1 MKHNENITLAIFVFF
16 ILITIIITPAL
27 IPVLGV
33 AGNVTQFNVT
43 LTVNSGSPS
52 ITYVYAISD
61 SPNEGTTK
69 SVSFWFNATH
79 PNGVSNI
86 PASGATIRINQSGTT
101 LTPAGACIVKAT
113 DGVTLNRYECN
124 ITINYYN
131 LPGLWTINA
140 TVTDQAA
147 NVATNTAA
155 AYTNGNTYGIVLKT
169 PNIGFSG
176 IPGTNDIGATQN
188 PQYVNNTG
196 NIAFNQINLTAYNLQ
211 NGTNF
216 IGSGNFTANTTSSG
230 GPGHVLAN
238 NTGVILSSSSIAI
251 QGSRNIYLYADI
263 PAGTPNGTYT
273 NLDDW
278 IITVN

>member
-1 MKHNENITLAIFVFF
+1 MKHNENITLAIFLFF

-43 LTVNSGSPS
+43 LTVNSGSPN

-69 SVSFWFNATH
+69 TVSLYFNATH
-79 PNGVSNI
+79 PNGVANI
-86 PASGATIRINQSGTT
+86 PATGATIRINQSGVTI
-101 LTPAGACIVKAT
+101 PAGACILKAT
-113 DGVTLNRYECN
+113 DSVTLNMFECN
-124 ITINYYN
+124 ITLNYYN
-131 LPGLWTINA
+131 LPGAWTINA
-140 TVTDQAA
+140 TITDQAA
-147 NVATNTAA
+147 NVATNTSI
-155 AYTNGNTYGIVLKT
+155 AYTNGNTYGILLKT

-176 IPGTNDIGATQN
+176 SPGTNDVSATQN

-196 NIAFNQINLTAYNLQ
+196 NVLFSQINLTAYNLQ
-211 NGTNF
+211 SGSNF
-216 IGSGNFTANTTSSG
+216 IGAGNFTANTTSSS

-238 NTGVILSSSSIAI
+238 NTGVILSDSGIAV
-251 QGSRNIYLYADI
+251 QGSRNIYIYADI
-263 PAGTPNGTYT
+263 PAGTSNGTYT